1 MGRLTLE
8 VTGGAQN
15 LPPRPLVT
23 CARQAMSSAEG
34 KKFKREV
41 KAVPGKSCDQ
51 VRAPAFPPEKLS
63 RCRRL
68 TSPATRSAAQRA
80 LPTGAAAG
88 RWPTAASPTCA
99 TPAAAGCEDVAR
111 ELTRPVVS

>member
-8 VTGGAQN
+8 VTGGTQN
-15 LPPRPLVT
+15 LTPRPLVT

-68 TSPATRSAAQRA
+68 TSPKRA
-80 LPTGAAAG
+80 VRRNAHSQLAPRLAAG
-88 RWPTAASPTCA
+88 R
-99 TPAAAGCEDVAR
+99 R
-111 ELTRPVVS
+111 RLRQPVQRLRLPGAKTWRVS